1 MDWVLRKILVSGC
14 VLQASYNVSLNV
26 LQCGTSRV
34 GGVLA
39 TLVQTAG
46 APLQLAG
53 GPFKVF
59 ATTKMPGSTPVTS
72 SH

>member
-1 MDWVLRKILVSGC
+1 MDWVLREILVSGC
-14 VLQASYNVSLNV
+14 VLQASYGVSPNV

-46 APLQLAG
+46 APFQMAG
-53 GPFKVF
+53 GPFKVL
-59 ATTKMPGSTPVTS
+59 ATTEVPGSTPVTS